1 MAEAAEAALGA
12 ELLGHLQACTEDSA
26 TAPPPDSLKALPQSI
41 EALESFEGWGAIRAA
56 AEWLRLRAAH
66 DSMLVKHKTLVTL
79 TLVIEGSAKFRV
91 AAKESAAL
99 GPDIAALAGL
109 VAPDD
114 PELGDKPAQLVREAA
129 TALLG
134 MLADDQST
142 GDKAVELLRK
152 GKDVASSPRAALK
165 QSPLA
170 GRGSSRNR
178 GGSSRS
184 RERSPRGGGGGG
196 GDPSL
201 QAGKDPSGA
210 RDVRIVGLDDSEHN
224 GKTGSIEEYDHEQGR
239 YQVRIKGSDGAE
251 DTVLALA
258 EENIVS
264 SDAPEPKP
272 KRKRPERK
280 RRAKG
285 RRGSIVDIG
294 KSAMSALKD
303 SIRDDSPPP
312 VPVSPSAAAGIDT
325 SPVDVDQLLE
335 LSTQELEDKL
345 SDKVLT
351 HLKRLTEDAEKAPPQ
366 DAIHGLSEA
375 FPALSSEARAVVV
388 DWLRRQLFSD
398 SIVVRHKTLVALQI
412 LLENAPQAML
422 LTLPENKVAMLDIE
436 AMKTF
441 EAPDESMAGSK
452 PVMMVREAAAA
463 VSALA
468 APPGSPAKAASKL
481 RLGRRTTS
489 AAAED
494 GRSPRVS
501 LARGLSSMG
510 SRTKGSAASFR
521 DAQKQKLLEAKAKLA
536 KSRAEQTF
544 GGMSKEMRSGL
555 EEAVVESDT
564 PLEPPFFAYC
574 CRLAKEDGA
583 HSSRLLLWLLVSP
596 QCDFSRCHLCHLHF
610 GESMQKVRLSLTCD
624 AFTVPF
630 SRSPQS
636 LHRRSGA

>member
-1 MAEAAEAALGA
+1 VLLLDQPNNHLDLGSISAL
-12 ELLGHLQACTEDSA
+12 L
-26 TAPPPDSLKALPQSI
+26 
-41 EALESFEGWGAIRAA
+41 EALESFEGWGTIRAA

-91 AAKESAAL
+91 AAKESATL
-99 GPDIAALAGL
+99 EPDIAALAGL

-114 PELGDKPAQLVREAA
+114 PELGDKPAQLVRDAA

-134 MLADDQST
+134 MLADEQST

-165 QSPLA
+165 QS
-170 GRGSSRNR
+170 SRSR

-184 RERSPRGGGGGG
+184 RERSPRGGGGG

-210 RDVRIVGLDDSEHN
+210 RDVRIVGLPDDSEHN

-280 RRAKG
+280 KRAKG

-366 DAIHGLSEA
+366 DAIHGLSET
-375 FPALSSEARAVVV
+375 FPAMSSEARAVVV

-468 APPGSPAKAASKL
+468 TPPGSPAKAASKL

-521 DAQKQKLLEAKAKLA
+521 DAQKQKLSEAKAKLA

-596 QCDFSRCHLCHLHF
+596 QCDFSRLGLSPLPSTF
-610 GESMQKVRLSLTCD
+610 WGIYPEGETVPYLRCFHASLQPLTPEPASSQRSLT
-624 AFTVPF
+624 A
-630 SRSPQS
+630 
-636 LHRRSGA
+636 RRRRRRNG